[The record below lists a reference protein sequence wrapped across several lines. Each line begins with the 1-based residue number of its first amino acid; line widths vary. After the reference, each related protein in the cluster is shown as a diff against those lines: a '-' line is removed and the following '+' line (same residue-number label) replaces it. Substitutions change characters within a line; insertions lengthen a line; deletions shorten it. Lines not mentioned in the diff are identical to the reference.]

1 MDYER
6 LKGKKYAHE
15 VNRIDNNYCIISFD
29 DSHHV
34 KISEKAKKIF
44 DCFDGKSSLN
54 EISEK
59 LEKENIKMTP
69 QELRKFVDVM
79 LMPNCMLEG
88 SIHKKNKESLLWV
101 KIPVV
106 DSGRFDFLFNKTKK
120 LFDKPTVFIF
130 LGAVLCSLLYS
141 FFKVVN
147 ARVDYMNLN
156 SLAILLIVYLDMIF
170 HEIGHVSAAYYC
182 GIGVGKIGI
191 GIYLFYPVMYVD
203 MTNAWRLKKL
213 QRMLIDVSGVF
224 FQLFITI
231 PLVII
236 GSIFNVKFLFVLN
249 ISLFFA
255 TFINIL
261 PLTKMDGYW
270 LFCDAL
276 ELNNL
281 SRNALRSIDR
291 IKKISK
297 RKNGE
302 FDICEKNRWINLIFS
317 SLYLI
322 SVIVTI
328 IVGIVYSYSIL
339 NNWQEI
345 FDRLA
350 DVRMNIQNCNFNQA
364 FLEINNMFIYILPLL
379 FVIVMIS
386 KIIVKFVMKKEE

>member
-1 MDYER
+1 MDYGN
-6 LKGKKYAHE
+6 LKGKKYAYE
-15 VNRIDNNYCIISFD
+15 VNKIDNNYCIISFD

-34 KISEKAKKIF
+34 KISAKAKIIF

-59 LEKENIKMTP
+59 LAKENIKITP
-69 QELRKFVDVM
+69 QELKKFVDVM
-79 LMPNCMLEG
+79 LLPNCMLEG
-88 SIHKKNKESLLWV
+88 SIHKKNNESLLWV
-101 KIPVV
+101 KFPVV
-106 DSGRFDFLFNKTKK
+106 DSSIFEVLFNKTKK
-120 LFDKPTVFIF
+120 VFDRPTVFIL

-141 FFKVVN
+141 FFRVVD
-147 ARVDYMNLN
+147 AGVDYMNLN

-182 GIGVGKIGI
+182 GIRVGKIGI

-203 MTNAWRLKKL
+203 MTNAWRLKRL

-236 GSIFNVKFLFVLN
+236 GSVFNMEFLFVLN
-249 ISLFFA
+249 ISLFFS

-281 SRNALRSIDR
+281 SKNALKSIKG

-297 RKNGE
+297 RENGE
-302 FDICEKNRWINLIFS
+302 SDIYEKNRWINLIFS
-317 SLYLI
+317 ALYLI
-322 SVIVTI
+322 SVIATI
-328 IVGIVYSYSIL
+328 IAGIVYSYSIL

-345 FDRLA
+345 FDRLF
-350 DVRMNIQNCNFNQA
+350 DIRMNIQNCDFNQV
-364 FLEINNMFIYILPLL
+364 FLEINNMFIYILPI
-379 FVIVMIS
+379 FFIAIMIL
-386 KIIVKFVMKKEE
+386 KTIVKFVIKKEN